1 MVVAMRSRWA
11 SSRAVLAAGAAFA
24 VGCSFAMGCSPA
36 APPPPSL
43 PVPTATPKPP
53 PSALPSASAGS
64 TGDTALVTP
73 TAPEPPPPP
82 PVPPPKFAAPYEKT
96 AQEGD
101 GVWEPLIAGPAGQPA
116 LMYKAIVHP
125 HPQKKPIY
133 AAIVAIDLTRTDVT
147 LVAGT
152 EEPETKTVAESKR
165 TGLVPA
171 TALEDLLVVM
181 NGGFMAKHGNYGMML
196 DGEEFLTPREDA
208 CAVAKRKD
216 GSLWIAPWLEMK
228 GKNAEISFYRQT
240 PACLV
245 DKGALHPDL
254 DSDFKRRKW
263 GGQNNGQ
270 KDTRRSAMG
279 VDASGKVL
287 FYGLGE
293 WVFPKDI
300 AVAMKAAGA
309 VSAAEL
315 DINWSYTRFL
325 VMGHPTPSEPVQVL
339 STLVPKIEHSKR
351 GYVEKAA
358 TRDFFYVTRKRAAP
372 AAAPVPAPAPGMDK
386 APTPA
391 AAPAPV
397 PATDK
402 APAPAAAPVPGA
414 DKTPAPK

>member
-1 MVVAMRSRWA
+1 MSVS
-11 SSRAVLAAGAAFA
+11 LAA
-24 VGCSFAMGCSPA
+24 SCSPA
-36 APPPPSL
+36 APPPANL
-43 PVPTATPKPP
+43 PVPTATAKPLSP
-53 PSALPSASAGS
+53 ALASA
-64 TGDTALVTP
+64 TATATAETTAAP
-73 TAPEPPPPP
+73 TAAPAPEPPPPP
-82 PVPPPKFAAPYEKT
+82 PVPPPKFAAPFAKT
-96 AQEGD
+96 AQDGD
-101 GVWEPLIAGPAGQPA
+101 GVWEPLVPGPPGQPA
-116 LMYKAIVHP
+116 LLYKAIVHP

-133 AAIVAIDLTRTDVT
+133 AAIVAIDLTRTDVA

-152 EEPETKTVAESKR
+152 DEPETKTVDASKR

-171 TALEDLLVVM
+171 GVLDDLLVVM

-196 DGEEFLTPREDA
+196 DGAEFLTPREDA

-216 GSLWIAPWLEMK
+216 GSLWIAPWIEMK
-228 GKNAEISFYRQT
+228 GKNADLLFYRQT

-245 DKGALHPDL
+245 DKGALHADL

-279 VDASGKVL
+279 LDASGKVL

-293 WVFPKDI
+293 WVFPMDI

-325 VMGHPTPSEPVQVL
+325 LMGRPTPSDPVQVV

-358 TRDFFYVTRKRAAP
+358 TRDFFYVTRKRP
-372 AAAPVPAPAPGMDK
+372 SP

-391 AAPAPV
+391 SPH
-397 PATDK
+397 
-402 APAPAAAPVPGA
+402 
-414 DKTPAPK
+414 

>member
-1 MVVAMRSRWA
+1 MERPEAHATIVRAMRARWA
-11 SSRAVLAAGAAFA
+11 SSRALLA
-24 VGCSFAMGCSPA
+24 VGATSLAMGCSPA
-36 APPPPSL
+36 APAPAGP

-53 PSALPSASAGS
+53 PAISAPPGS
-64 TGDTALVTP
+64 TATPSDTAASTTP
-73 TAPEPPPPP
+73 PPAPAPPPPP

-101 GVWEPLIAGPAGQPA
+101 GVWEPLIAGPAGEPA
-116 LMYKAIVHP
+116 LMYKATVHP
-125 HPQKKPIY
+125 HPLKKPIY
-133 AAIVAIDLTRTDVT
+133 AAIVAIDLTRTEVA

-152 EEPETKTVAESKR
+152 EEPETTTVAASKR

-171 TALEDLLVVM
+171 AVQDDLLVVM
-181 NGGFMAKHGNYGMML
+181 NGGFMAKHGKYGMML
-196 DGEEFLTPREDA
+196 DGEEFLAPREDA

-216 GSLWIAPWLEMK
+216 GSFWIAPWLEMK
-228 GKNAEISFYRQT
+228 GKNAELSFYRQT

-245 DKGALHPDL
+245 DRGTLHPDL

-270 KDTRRSAMG
+270 KDTRRSAVG

-293 WVFPKDI
+293 WVFPKDL

-325 VMGHPTPSEPVQVL
+325 LMGRPTPSEPVQVL

-358 TRDFFYVTRKRAAP
+358 TRDFFYVTRKRTT
-372 AAAPVPAPAPGMDK
+372 PG
-386 APTPA
+386 
-391 AAPAPV
+391 
-397 PATDK
+397 
-402 APAPAAAPVPGA
+402 
-414 DKTPAPK
+414 PK